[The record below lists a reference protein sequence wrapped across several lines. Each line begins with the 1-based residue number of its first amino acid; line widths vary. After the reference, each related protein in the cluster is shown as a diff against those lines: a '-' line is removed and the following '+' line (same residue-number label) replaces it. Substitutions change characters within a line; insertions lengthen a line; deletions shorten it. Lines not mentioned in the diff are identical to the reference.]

1 MERIILRD
9 HIKEAIKNRK
19 VIAAVFHTFNF
30 DPLFFENFVMPLFV
44 PGKDFRDEAIYNKIL
59 WRYCAKE
66 NLIPPVAVFCD
77 YYAKDN
83 TQAPTLGYDIYCL
96 KVPSAIGAI
105 CNFHPKH
112 IFILVEDENRNRTL
126 LFITGSGNLTPT
138 GWCDNFECFSVL
150 ELKPTKTHPNRSST
164 NGLQDYIS
172 EIGKIVGL
180 QNLLPAEEIIHEFLR
195 YVDFDLAYYNSLT
208 SPFIEFLEQQSIF
221 SEDNISEVEIISPY
235 FSNDTKLIELL
246 QSKGVKRIKCLIPTL
261 RTNEILLDKESFI
274 AFQNAGLEWCYWSD
288 NKANT
293 EVRNQ
298 HSKIYR
304 FYGNRD
310 CYTFIGS
317 VNFTQPAWVGF
328 SKRNNKGNIESGILY
343 VEQPGTTKL
352 LKKAANLNIETL
364 LFLEKDD
371 LENAET
377 TTRFDRNAPNIEFA
391 IDWKSKALRINAK
404 VDKFKCS
411 FYKSF
416 DDAVIVNGKSE
427 IILLDYQTRQLAK
440 NTLIKV
446 LVKNGETESIYSYY
460 PIQINIE
467 TKPLGFKLD
476 ANTVL
481 KYWQFFNDESERQ
494 KLTKGFA
501 ENTTDESGII
511 DEKRIETKLLLNEMA
526 AHFSGLSK
534 LEKYLFDEKL
544 NSQERIKAHFTN
556 LQYYLV
562 SENIDT
568 IPFYL
573 NHLKQQKEQGTIQ
586 NSFYWMVIQIINQ
599 IIYSKAEKW
608 EHSWVLDR
616 ATWKQFKTDIK
627 ERKSLLSNEADIIE
641 NEIPGLNQR
650 ASWVLEQLVIEYD

>member
-1 MERIILRD
+1 MEKIILRD
-9 HIKEAIKNRK
+9 YIKEAIKNRT

-96 KVPSAIGAI
+96 KVPSASGSI

-112 IFILVEDENRNRTL
+112 IFILVEDESKIQTL

-138 GWCDNFECFSVL
+138 GWCDNFECFSVF
-150 ELKPTKTHPNRSST
+150 ELKPTKTYPKRTST
-164 NGLQDYIS
+164 NQLQDYIS
-172 EIGKIVGL
+172 EVGKIAGL
-180 QNLLPAEEIIHEFLR
+180 QNLLPAEEKIHEFLR

-208 SPFIEFLEQQSIF
+208 SPFIDFLENQGLF
-221 SEDNISEVEIISPY
+221 SDDSISEVEIISPY
-235 FSNDTKLIELL
+235 FSKDTNLIEMLKA
-246 QSKGVKRIKCLIPTL
+246 KGVKTIKCLIPTL
-261 RTNEILLDKESFI
+261 RTNEILIDKESFI

-288 NKANT
+288 NKMNA

-304 FYGNRD
+304 FYGKKY
-310 CYTFIGS
+310 CYTFVGS

-328 SKRNNKGNIESGILY
+328 SKRNNKGNIESGIMY
-343 VEQPGTTKL
+343 FEQPGTSKL
-352 LKKAANLNIETL
+352 LKKAVDLDIETL

-371 LENAET
+371 IENTEAIKQ
-377 TTRFDRNAPNIEFA
+377 FDRNAPNIEFV
-391 IDWKSKALRINAK
+391 IDWKSKVLNINANIDENQCFFCK
-404 VDKFKCS
+404 I
-411 FYKSF
+411 F
-416 DDAVIVNGKSE
+416 DDE
-427 IILLDYQTRQLAK
+427 IITNGRDRKNIDNHDGSLLAK

-446 LVKNGETESIYSYY
+446 LVKKGDSESIFSYY
-460 PIQINIE
+460 PLQENIE

-476 ANTVL
+476 ASTVL
-481 KYWQFFNDESERQ
+481 KYWQFFNDDLERQ
-494 KLTKGFA
+494 RITKGFA
-501 ENTTDESGII
+501 VNITDESGLI
-511 DEKRIETKLLLNEMA
+511 DEDRIETKLLLNEMA
-526 AHFSGLSK
+526 AHFSGLSRI
-534 LEKYLFDEKL
+534 EKFLFNEKL
-544 NSQERIKAHFTN
+544 NTQEKMKSHFTN

-573 NHLKQQKEQGTIQ
+573 NDLKHQNENGTIQ
-586 NSFYWMVIQIINQ
+586 NSFYWMVLQIINQ
-599 IIYSKAEKW
+599 IIYTKAEKW
-608 EHSWVLDR
+608 EHSWTIER
-616 ATWKQFKTDIK
+616 AAWKHFKADIK
-627 ERKSLLSNEADIIE
+627 KRKVLLTDEANAIE
-641 NEIPGLNQR
+641 NKVPGLNQK
-650 ASWVLEQLVIEYD
+650 ASWVIEQLVTEYE

>member
-96 KVPSAIGAI
+96 KVPSASGSI

-112 IFILVEDENRNRTL
+112 IFILVEDENKSQTL

-138 GWCDNFECFSVL
+138 GWCDNFECFSIL
-150 ELKPTKTHPNRSST
+150 EVKPTKSYPNRSTT
-164 NGLQDYIS
+164 NELQDYIS
-172 EIGKIVGL
+172 EVGRIAGL
-180 QNLLPAEEIIHEFLR
+180 QRLLPAEEVIHEFLR
-195 YVDFDLAYYNSLT
+195 YVDFKLAYYNSIT
-208 SPFIEFLEQQSIF
+208 APFMEFLEHQGLFAEEI
-221 SEDNISEVEIISPY
+221 ISEVEIISPY
-235 FSNDTKLIELL
+235 ISKDTSLIQQL
-246 QSKGVKRIKCLIPTL
+246 QSNGVKRIKCLIPTL
-261 RTNEILLDKESFI
+261 RNNEILLDKESFI
-274 AFQNAGLEWCYWSD
+274 AFQNAGLEWCFWSD
-288 NKANT
+288 NKANA

-304 FYGNRD
+304 FYGNRY

-317 VNFTQPAWVGF
+317 VNFTHPAWVGF

-343 VEQPGTTKL
+343 VEQPGTPKL
-352 LKKAANLNIETL
+352 LKKAANLDIETL
-364 LFLEKDD
+364 LFLEKED

-377 TTRFDRNAPNIEFA
+377 TTRLDRNAPNIEFT
-391 IDWKSKALRINAK
+391 IDWKSKTLRINAK
-404 VDKFKCS
+404 IDKLKCS
-411 FYKSF
+411 FHKSF
-416 DDAVIVNGKSE
+416 DDAVITNGKSE
-427 IILLDYQTRQLAK
+427 ITLLDYHARQLAK
-440 NTLIKV
+440 NSLIKV
-446 LVKNGETESIYSYY
+446 LVKHGETETIYSYY

-476 ANTVL
+476 ASTVL
-481 KYWQFFNDESERQ
+481 KYWQFFNDEIERQ
-494 KLTKGFA
+494 KLTRGFA
-501 ENTTDESGII
+501 ENATDESGIV

-544 NSQERIKAHFTN
+544 SSQEKVKAHFTN

-573 NHLKQQKEQGTIQ
+573 NDLKQQKEQGAIQ
-586 NSFYWMVIQIINQ
+586 NSFYWMVLQIINQ
-599 IIYSKAEKW
+599 IIYFKAEKW
-608 EHSWVLDR
+608 EHSYVLDR
-616 ATWKQFKTDIK
+616 ATWKQFKADIK
-627 ERKSLLSNEADIIE
+627 ERRILLSNEADIIQ

-650 ASWVLEQLVIEYD
+650 ASWVLEQLVTEYD

>member
-112 IFILVEDENRNRTL
+112 IFILVEDESRNRTL

-150 ELKPTKTHPNRSST
+150 ELKPTKNHPNRSST

-221 SEDNISEVEIISPY
+221 SGDNISEVEIISPY

-261 RTNEILLDKESFI
+261 RTNEILLDKESFM

-304 FYGNRD
+304 FYSNRD

-343 VEQPGTTKL
+343 VEQPGTPKL

-377 TTRFDRNAPNIEFA
+377 TTRFDRNAPNIEFT

-416 DDAVIVNGKSE
+416 DDAAIVNGKSE
-427 IILLDYQTRQLAK
+427 IILLDYHTRQLAK

-446 LVKNGETESIYSYY
+446 LVKHGETESIYSYY

-481 KYWQFFNDESERQ
+481 KYWQFFNDEIERQ

-573 NHLKQQKEQGTIQ
+573 NDLKQQKEQGTIQ

-608 EHSWVLDR
+608 EHSWVLDK

-627 ERKSLLSNEADIIE
+627 QRKTLLSNEADIIE

-650 ASWVLEQLVIEYD
+650 ASWVLEQLVTEYD

>member
-1 MERIILRD
+1 MERVILRD

-59 WRYCAKE
+59 WRYCDKE
-66 NLIPPVAVFCD
+66 SLIPPVAVFCD

-112 IFILVEDENRNRTL
+112 IFILVEDENINQTL

-150 ELKPTKTHPNRSST
+150 EIKATKTYPNRSST
-164 NGLQDYIS
+164 NALQDYIS
-172 EIGKIVGL
+172 EIGEIVGL
-180 QNLLPAEEIIHEFLR
+180 KKLLPAEEKIHEFLR
-195 YVDFDLAYYNSLT
+195 YVDYDLAYYNSLT

-221 SEDNISEVEIISPY
+221 SGDNISEVEIISPY
-235 FSNDTKLIELL
+235 FSNDTKLIEQL

-274 AFQNAGLEWCYWSD
+274 TFQNAGLEWCYWSD

-304 FYGNRD
+304 FYSTRY

-328 SKRNNKGNIESGILY
+328 SKRNNKGNIESGLLY
-343 VEQPGTTKL
+343 VEQPGTPKL
-352 LKKAANLNIETL
+352 LKKVLNLNIEDLRFTS
-364 LFLEKDD
+364 KDD
-371 LENAET
+371 VRNLDAGNP
-377 TTRFDRNAPNIEFA
+377 FDRNAPNIEFT
-391 IDWKSKALRINAK
+391 IDWKSKVLRINAK

-416 DDAVIVNGKSE
+416 DDAAIVNGKSE
-427 IILLDYQTRQLAK
+427 IILLDYHTRQLAK
-440 NTLIKV
+440 NALIKV
-446 LVKNGETESIYSYY
+446 LVKHSETESIYIYY

-481 KYWQFFNDESERQ
+481 KYWQFFNDDIERQ

-544 NSQERIKAHFTN
+544 NGQERIKAHFTN
-556 LQYYLV
+556 IQYYLV

-573 NHLKQQKEQGTIQ
+573 NDLKQQKEQGTIQ
-586 NSFYWMVIQIINQ
+586 NSFYWMVIQIITQ

-608 EHSWVLDR
+608 AHSSVIDR

-627 ERKSLLSNEADIIE
+627 ERKTLLSNEADTIA

-650 ASWVLEQLVIEYD
+650 ASWVLEQLVTEYD

>member
-1 MERIILRD
+1 MERIILKD
-9 HIKEAIKNRK
+9 QIKEAIKNRK
-19 VIAAVFHTFNF
+19 VISAVFHTFNF
-30 DPLFFENFVMPLFV
+30 DPLFFENFVMPLFI
-44 PGKDFRDEAIYNKIL
+44 PSKDFRDEAIYNKIL

-96 KVPSAIGAI
+96 KVPCAEGAI

-112 IFILVEDENRNRTL
+112 IFILLEDENENRTL

-150 ELKPTKTHPNRSST
+150 EVKATKTHPNRSST
-164 NGLQDYIS
+164 NLLQDYIS
-172 EIGKIVGL
+172 EIGIIAGL
-180 QNLLPAEEIIHEFLR
+180 RNLLPAEELIHEFLK
-195 YVDFDLAYYNSLT
+195 YVDFDLAYYNSIT
-208 SPFIEFLEQQSIF
+208 SPVIEFLEQQNIF
-221 SEDNISEVEIISPY
+221 SRDNISEVEIISPY
-235 FSNDTKLIELL
+235 FSNDTKLIEQL

-274 AFQNAGLEWCYWSD
+274 SFQNAGLEWCFWSD

-304 FYGNRD
+304 FYGNRY

-343 VEQPGTTKL
+343 VEQTGTPKL
-352 LKKAANLNIETL
+352 LKKAINLNIETL

-371 LENAET
+371 LENSET
-377 TTRFDRNAPNIEFA
+377 TNRFDRNAPNIEFT
-391 IDWKSKALRINAK
+391 IDWKYKTLRIDAK
-404 VDKFKCS
+404 VDKFKTS

-416 DDAVIVNGKSE
+416 DDANIVNGKSE
-427 IILLDYQTRQLAK
+427 ILLLEYHTRLLAK

-446 LVKNGETESIYSYY
+446 LVKHGEKESIYSYY
-460 PIQINIE
+460 PLQINIE

-481 KYWQFFNDESERQ
+481 KYWQLFNDENERQ
-494 KLTKGFA
+494 KLTRTFA
-501 ENTTDESGII
+501 ENTTDESGIV

-534 LEKYLFDEKL
+534 LEKYLFDGKI
-544 NSQERIKAHFTN
+544 SGQERIKVHFTN
-556 LQYYLV
+556 LQYYLF

-573 NHLKQQKEQGTIQ
+573 NDLKQQREQGSIQ
-586 NSFYWMVIQIINQ
+586 NSFYWIVIQIINQ

-608 EHSWVLDR
+608 EHNWVIDKS
-616 ATWKQFKTDIK
+616 TWKQFKADIIEK
-627 ERKSLLSNEADIIE
+627 RLLLSIEAGTIE
-641 NEIPGLNQR
+641 NEIPDLNQK
-650 ASWVLEQLVIEYD
+650 ASWVLEQLVKEYD